1 MDRRP
6 LNSKA
11 AILVVEDEALIRLW
25 AADLLEENG
34 FSVLEAKDA
43 EAALKVLQS
52 RPDVKLLFT
61 DVQMPGSLNG
71 IELAREVHARWPHV
85 LLVITSGRERP
96 MRAEIPDDGRFV
108 AKPYSAEEL
117 LGHVNDMLN
126 KP

>member
-1 MDRRP
+1 M
-6 LNSKA
+6 
-11 AILVVEDEALIRLW
+11 LIRLW

-43 EAALKVLQS
+43 DAALKVLEA

-71 IELAREVHARWPHV
+71 MELAREVHARWPHI

-96 MRAEIPDDGRFV
+96 TRGEIPDDGRFV
-108 AKPYSAEEL
+108 SKPYSAEEL
-117 LGHVNDMLN
+117 LGQVNDLLHE
-126 KP
+126 

>member
-43 EAALKVLQS
+43 EAALKVSQS